1 MIPRLLAAAAAL
13 FLFAA
18 ASVVRAESPAL
29 PGDSVYRLDVPL
41 LDQDAKLITFPSLR
55 GKVRIASMFY
65 SSCPYVCPM
74 IVETIRRVEKQLDPA
89 ARARL
94 EVALVS
100 LDPERDDPPTLKKT
114 AKERHVDETRW
125 RLLRA
130 ESGDVRKIAA
140 VLGVQYRQLENRD
153 FNHSSALVLLDAD
166 GHVLA
171 RSSTIGEPDPEFVAA
186 VKAALAH

>member
-1 MIPRLLAAAAAL
+1 MIRSLALLSLMFLGAATTHADT
-13 FLFAA
+13 
-18 ASVVRAESPAL
+18 PL
-29 PGDSVYRLDVPL
+29 PGDSVYRLEAALV
-41 LDQDAKLITFPSLR
+41 DQDARPVAFPALR
-55 GKVRIASMFY
+55 GKVRIASIFY

-74 IVETIRRVEKQLDPA
+74 IIETIRRVEKQLDPA

-130 ESGDVRKIAA
+130 EPSDVRKIAA

-171 RSSTIGEPDPEFVAA
+171 RSSTIGEPDPVFVAA
-186 VKAALAH
+186 VKAALSR

>member
-1 MIPRLLAAAAAL
+1 MTRLTTFLCCLLLAA
-13 FLFAA
+13 FAH
-18 ASVVRAESPAL
+18 AENPL
-29 PGDSVYRLDVPL
+29 PGDSVYRLDVKTV
-41 LDQDAKLITFPSLR
+41 DQDAKPSSFAAMR
-55 GKVRIASMFY
+55 GEVRIASMFY

-74 IVETIRRVEKQLDPA
+74 IVETIRRVEKQVDDGS
-89 ARARL
+89 RARL
-94 EVALVS
+94 KVVLVS
-100 LDPERDDPPTLKKT
+100 LDPDRDDPAQLKKT

-130 ESGDVRKIAA
+130 DAEDVRKIAA

-166 GHVLA
+166 GRVLA

-186 VKAALAH
+186 VKAALAKPR